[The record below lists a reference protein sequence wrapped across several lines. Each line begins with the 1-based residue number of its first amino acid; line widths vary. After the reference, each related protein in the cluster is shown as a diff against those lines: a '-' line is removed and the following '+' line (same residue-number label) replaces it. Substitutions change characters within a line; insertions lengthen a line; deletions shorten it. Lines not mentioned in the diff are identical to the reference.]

1 MKYFQIIA
9 AFILLSLVGCGS
21 EGRSSDIYYIQERDL
36 YLRIYDD
43 GEVNKYRCSVNLG
56 YQEDVAFSGELD
68 NNQLDVVWNGLVY
81 SYQLEAGENDLEFIL
96 SAELEVV
103 DAFSGASTSSPTPSP
118 DRFLLEIKEKIPNV
132 CTNSAI
138 DIVSITPETW
148 LVNSNNSITVNY
160 NYRSQ
165 HEGDLRIRIAYLNNA
180 LPSFQNTIYG
190 AEVRVEGMSQSNNTL
205 TISVNSLVSSNDAIS
220 VYVLMQEAVGSTNML
235 ISYDRFGL
243 FNADS
248 SKDVSINTDCLTC
261 EMGQVDIGPFD

>member
-1 MKYFQIIA
+1 MKYSKIA
-9 AFILLSLVGCGS
+9 LVSILLGLVGCGS
-21 EGRSSDIYYIQERDL
+21 EGRSSDVYYIQERDL
-36 YLRIYDD
+36 YLRIYDN
-43 GEVNKYRCSVNLG
+43 GEVNKYRCSVNHG

-68 NNQLDVVWNGLVY
+68 NNQLEVIWNGLDY
-81 SYQLEAGENDLEFIL
+81 SYQLEVNENDSEFIL
-96 SAELEVV
+96 SAGFDVV
-103 DAFSGASTSSPTPSP
+103 DSFSGASTSTPTPSP

-148 LVNSNNSITVNY
+148 LANSNNSIAVNY

-165 HEGDLRIRIAYLNNA
+165 HEGDLRIRIAYLNSA

-190 AEVRVEGMSQSNNTL
+190 AEESVEGMSQSNSTL
-205 TISVNSLVSSNDAIS
+205 IISVNSLVSSNDALS
-220 VYVLMQEAVGSTNML
+220 VYVLMQEAVGSTNKL
-235 ISYDRFGL
+235 VSYDRFGL

-261 EMGQVDIGPFD
+261 EIGQVDIGPFD